1 MATANKPK
9 RVGDYN
15 PDEETGEILDGIEGE
30 DVEIASVTFS
40 ERRGRSGK
48 YNLSIITLSD
58 GRVFHTGSEVISE
71 RLARITE
78 FPVVAKFERVKSQSN
93 PSQSYWNV
101 E

>member
-15 PDEETGEILDGIEGE
+15 PDEETGETLDKIEGE
-30 DVEIASVTFS
+30 DVEIAGVSYTD
-40 ERRGRSGK
+40 RRGRSGN
-48 YNLSIITLSD
+48 YTLSIITLSD
-58 GRVFHTGSEVISE
+58 GRIFHTGSPVIAE

-78 FPVVAKFERVKSQSN
+78 FPVVAKFSLVKSQSN
-93 PSQSYWNV
+93 PTQSYWNV